1 MADRLTGQHIHFLS
15 LQTSVFCVECEV
27 ISENNTPHCFAC
39 GSRAVL
45 SLSRV
50 LGGSLRGQQTAH
62 LIADAELDRLV
73 RELLRTVPAT
83 STPVIGDRIPASF
96 ATLAPSRSHARMGH
110 HGTSQP
116 VASQQDNGS
125 FEIYSGEIDFEPAI
139 HVIAERAQALTG
151 ATGAAIALR
160 TGDEIVCRARTGRTA
175 PDLGV
180 RLQTD
185 SGISAECVRTGEVV
199 LCHDAGEKSPGGSR
213 QLPPPRRALDSRR
226 ASAPFPPH
234 AGSFRS
240 PLRRAACLRPSRCR
254 HHAALVQHDG
264 GSDFPSVKHTSRSAP
279 AVRLGILQIQTCRSE
294 TAGLIAAWRTLLW
307 LASAGRSGSADSQRV
322 RKSLYAASARTR
334 APSGRLRERFST
346 AGCSRVPDPDELEPP
361 SSKCQQCRRGQ
372 LFSEI
377 RRRQRRL
384 ARTPGMPLHEHIR
397 DKDRK
402 CYRRTE
408 PTLARW
414 RKQIVELQGS
424 EKDSCH

>member
-73 RELLRTVPAT
+73 RELLRTVPAS

-96 ATLAPSRSHARMGH
+96 ASLAPSRSHARSMGQP
-110 HGTSQP
+110 QP
-116 VASQQDNGS
+116 VASQSGS
-125 FEIYSGEIDFEPAI
+125 GNFEIYSGEIDFEPAI
-139 HVIAERAQALTG
+139 NVIAERAQALTG

-199 LCHDAGEKSPGGSR
+199 LCHDAERNPQVDLASCRRLGVRSILAAPLRHFRRTLGVFEVLSGAPHAFDHRDVATMQLLSSMMVAAISR
-213 QLPPPRRALDSRR
+213 LSNTRPAVQLPQ
-226 ASAPFPPH
+226 SA
-234 AGSFRS
+234 
-240 PLRRAACLRPSRCR
+240 
-254 HHAALVQHDG
+254 
-264 GSDFPSVKHTSRSAP
+264 
-279 AVRLGILQIQTCRSE
+279 
-294 TAGLIAAWRTLLW
+294 
-307 LASAGRSGSADSQRV
+307 
-322 RKSLYAASARTR
+322 
-334 APSGRLRERFST
+334 
-346 AGCSRVPDPDELEPP
+346 
-361 SSKCQQCRRGQ
+361 
-372 LFSEI
+372 
-377 RRRQRRL
+377 
-384 ARTPGMPLHEHIR
+384 
-397 DKDRK
+397 
-402 CYRRTE
+402 
-408 PTLARW
+408 
-414 RKQIVELQGS
+414 
-424 EKDSCH
+424 